1 MQSSNWLTQIVT
13 SPRLPVG
20 KSIAHWIVN
29 CALLN
34 VAYVEGRLEQL
45 VSGVQAVLVNVGV
58 LGLGDGERRF
68 VDI

>member
-1 MQSSNWLTQIVT
+1 
-13 SPRLPVG
+13 
-20 KSIAHWIVN
+20 
-29 CALLN
+29 LLN